1 LTPLFFTF
9 VFSTLNGFND
19 FCRDFSSEVSKT
31 PEAYGLTQSEV
42 EDYALLQS
50 AFALAYD
57 MSLSPVTR
65 TPFGVA
71 NVRDL
76 RTELTALT
84 RRLVDRCQ
92 SAANMTDAK
101 RRALGITIRKSPT
114 RHPVPR
120 TFPTVELRSQ
130 RLNTV
135 EFALRDSAQR
145 EGRPRKPAGI
155 RGATLYTHLGDHPPT
170 TLSDW
175 TVKGTTTKTVNEI
188 SMPDNTPFGATLW
201 IAAAWLNTRLEHGP
215 LGDPASVRLG
225 GGIMQ
230 VVAAEATNK
239 EAVVV

>member
-1 LTPLFFTF
+1 MTKTYLP
-9 VFSTLNGFND
+9 STLNGFND
-19 FCRDFSSEVSKT
+19 FCRDFSSEISKN
-31 PEAYGLTQSEV
+31 PAEYGLTPSEA

-65 TPFGVA
+65 TPFGVT

-114 RHPVPR
+114 RHPVPK
-120 TFPTVELRSQ
+120 TFPVVEYRSQ

-145 EGRPRKPAGI
+145 EGRPRKPTAV
-155 RGATLYTHLGDHPPT
+155 RGAALYTHVGEHPPQQ
-170 TLSDW
+170 LSDW
-175 TVKGTTTKTVNEI
+175 TVQGTTTKSVNEI
-188 SMPDNTPFGATLW
+188 SMADNTPFGATLW
-201 IAAAWLNTRLEHGP
+201 IAAAWINTRLEHGP

-225 GGIMQ
+225 GGVTQ
-230 VVAAEATNK
+230 VVVK
-239 EAVVV
+239 ETSHKEVVSA